1 MDTVLTWQYNG
12 MQVGPAFSTVS
23 TPDTITPDLVGGI
36 TFAVNYIFNNGG
48 ILMSTLSFIAVMATD
63 GQIITCVGSGNI
75 EQATIQ
81 IWSGKDHWLCT
92 CSQLS
97 TNGLLPTDSPPV
109 VSVVGVVSVANDT
122 STTTLA
128 IEWTIANGVGGV
140 LTVAVDPVAPYTPL
154 ASGAG
159 NTYSTNVTLLYN
171 TNYSVEA
178 TATSCGGTNS
188 SQISLLQGTATE
200 VYSSKAQG
208 VCWPPPLVHV
218 VGHQYV
224 VVLW

>member
-1 MDTVLTWQYNG
+1 M
-12 MQVGPAFSTVS
+12 VS
-23 TPDTITPDLVGGI
+23 
-36 TFAVNYIFNNGG
+36 
-48 ILMSTLSFIAVMATD
+48 
-63 GQIITCVGSGNI
+63 II
-75 EQATIQ
+75 
-81 IWSGKDHWLCT
+81 DHAHVFLIKHKC
-92 CSQLS
+92 
-97 TNGLLPTDSPPV
+97 LLPADSRPV

-122 STTTLA
+122 NTTTLT

-159 NTYSTNVTLLYN
+159 NTYSTTVTLLYN

-208 VCWPPPLVHV
+208 VC
-218 VGHQYV
+218 
-224 VVLW
+224 